1 MTTCPNC
8 GAYLEPGS
16 SYCVNC
22 NYQLQETPQQK
33 EPSPPAEGQNS
44 LASGGGYTG
53 AAGSLLML
61 VQNLMIVLGIA
72 VILIA
77 AGNALGDPGSA
88 FDQAMF
94 GTSMIFFSF
103 FVDYIGLILIG
114 IGLIALAVG
123 LRKGVKGQRISSG
136 TQNIG
141 LFAGFMCII
150 WVILTV
156 VWRIVYPQMIADSF
170 DSMIEQAFSLDLAA
184 LDSFEAIY
192 TGMQN
197 MMYLWIG
204 ASIVLVVA
212 SFLFMYFLM
221 RVRKEITYEGKL
233 RSISWPIFT
242 LINLAGTFLLA
253 SFILSALNLS
263 LSLGSLVAGLVIKG
277 LLIPFMALYV
287 YFALTRKFLMMRE
300 PSSAPV
306 FAYFPGQQIP
316 GQPASPY
323 ADPAYAA
330 QTQGQYEPQY
340 EQTQYQTQQQPYYQ
354 QPVQP
359 APPPPQY
366 QQQSPPPSP
375 PPPPPA
381 TQEEPPRV
389 TPTELTFTYCPSC
402 NTKLVENTQFCPGCG
417 RRT

>member
-1 MTTCPNC
+1 
-8 GAYLEPGS
+8 
-16 SYCVNC
+16 
-22 NYQLQETPQQK
+22 
-33 EPSPPAEGQNS
+33 
-44 LASGGGYTG
+44 
-53 AAGSLLML
+53 
-61 VQNLMIVLGIA
+61 MIVLGIA